1 MIEFEV
7 NIPIKCPIDNVFSY
21 VSHGENLSAWNSA
34 VKHITKITDG
44 ATSTGTRYKM
54 IRQLPDGR
62 SENTIEISNYRPNS
76 ELTIRTT
83 SGPTPFIYHYSFEP
97 KEDSTR
103 VSLRTEI
110 EEGNLP
116 FKLPKFLASQAIKS
130 GVKDNLQTLKSIL
143 ESAC

>member
-7 NIPIKCPIDNVFSY
+7 NIPIKCSINNVFNF

-34 VKHITKITDG
+34 VKHVAKITDG

-62 SENTIEISNYRPNS
+62 SENTIEISKYQPNS

-83 SGPTPFIYHYSFEP
+83 SGPTPFIYYYSFDS
-97 KEDSTR
+97 KENSTR

-110 EEGNLP
+110 EEDGLP
-116 FKLPKFLASQAIKS
+116 FKIPKFLASRAIKS
-130 GVKDNLQTLKSIL
+130 GVKANLQTLKSIL

>member
-7 NIPIKCPIDNVFSY
+7 NIPIKCSIDSVFNF

-34 VKHITKITDG
+34 VKRVTKITDG
-44 ATSTGTRYKM
+44 VTSTGTKYKM

-62 SENTIEISNYRPNS
+62 SENTIEISNNQPNT

-83 SGPTPFIYHYSFEP
+83 SGPTPFIYHYSFEG
-97 KEDSTR
+97 KKNSTI

-110 EEGNLP
+110 EEEGLP
-116 FKLPKFLASQAIKS
+116 FKLPKFLASRAIKS